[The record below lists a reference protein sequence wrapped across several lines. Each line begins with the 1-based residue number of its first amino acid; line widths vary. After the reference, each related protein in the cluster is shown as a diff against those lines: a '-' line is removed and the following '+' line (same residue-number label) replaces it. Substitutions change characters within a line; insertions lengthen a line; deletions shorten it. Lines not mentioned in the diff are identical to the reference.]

1 MDNNRLKLY
10 LANEEAPEEE
20 EPYGDFFVITWFPF
34 GCTMITKEMA
44 HRVERLLD
52 GNTVPQWIVFNDR
65 SGSRFRVRS
74 DLIRTLCE
82 STTEQRA
89 ADRRYERARKRE
101 ERADKSWE
109 DDDDD

>member
-1 MDNNRLKLY
+1 MNNRLKLY
-10 LANEEAPEEE
+10 LDNEEAPEEE
-20 EPYGDFFVITWFPF
+20 EAYGDFFVIAWTF
-34 GCTMITKEMA
+34 GCAEVTSETA

-52 GNTVPQWIVFNDR
+52 RNAVPSWVVFNDR

-74 DLIRTLCE
+74 ELVRCIYE
-82 STTEQRA
+82 STAEQRA

-109 DDDDD
+109 DDD